1 MNHGADSSIP
11 ASGTRMT
18 SQDGPALFWAALRA
32 RPLGVGFGLFLEY
45 GMFASG
51 LALALGLFVARVPLR
66 LIDGALGLE
75 LRERF
80 IDLIARISPG

>member
-1 MNHGADSSIP
+1 MNQGADSSLP
-11 ASGTRMT
+11 VPGVRKT

-32 RPLGVGFGLFLEY
+32 RPLRVGFGLIAEY

-51 LALALGLFVARVPLR
+51 MLLALILFMARIPLR
-66 LIDGALGLE
+66 VLDAAFGLG